1 MTTNSKTAAP
11 QPEQGFGEK
20 WRRIPADEMRSL
32 LVSVLDS
39 VLTIEFGM
47 KNAEN
52 KCWPTAH
59 SWTKKERDRVVL
71 QEAAAARKLLQE
83 ALS

>member
-1 MTTNSKTAAP
+1 MSKQATKAP

-20 WRRIPADEMRSL
+20 WRTIPAHEMRSL

-39 VLTIEFGM
+39 VRTIEFGM
-47 KNAEN
+47 ENAEN
-52 KCWPTAH
+52 KCWPTVHA
-59 SWTKKERDRVVL
+59 WTKKERDRVVL